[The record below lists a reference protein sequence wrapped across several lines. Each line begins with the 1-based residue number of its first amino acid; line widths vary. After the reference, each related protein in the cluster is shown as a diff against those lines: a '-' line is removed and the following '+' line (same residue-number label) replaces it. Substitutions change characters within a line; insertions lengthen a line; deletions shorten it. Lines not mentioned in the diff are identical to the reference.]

1 MLCDTQS
8 YLVLAAEAGIG
19 PWPDDPFFEPLVR
32 RSFERVGIDTLLA
45 DAGYDSER
53 AHLLVREEMGGKSV
67 IPPWRGRP
75 TWKGPKGY
83 WRRRMANR
91 FPKKKYGQ
99 RWQVESLFSQ
109 DKRRFGSQLSASSVY
124 GQFGEL
130 CLRVLT
136 HNIALL
142 LPRRIQ
148 QAPNPLEMYA
158 FNGAGQ
164 ATFSH
169 LVSS

>member
-53 AHLLVREEMGGKSV
+53 AHVLVREELGGKSV

-75 TWKGPKGY
+75 TRTGPKSH
-83 WRRRMANR
+83 WRRRMAKR
-91 FPKKKYGQ
+91 FPKKQYGQ

-130 CLRVLT
+130 CLRVLA

-142 LPRRIQ
+142 LRR
-148 QAPNPLEMYA
+148 
-158 FNGAGQ
+158 
-164 ATFSH
+164 
-169 LVSS
+169 